1 MQEAEVIALPR
12 IIVKRWRDAGVDIL
26 VNNAGM
32 GRDDASLMDGNT
44 ASWVE
49 MVSTNTL
56 GVCMCTREAVQVIPC
71 LCLKLA
77 SNGCQW
83 LPIHAIGRHHLIC
96 AKLYNQRQCAIDWK
110 VFHAQICSARSLA
123 HPPLLSDVWVKG
135 TGRASLLEDLHLQ
148 LSKGLCLSVVF
159 CS

>member
-1 MQEAEVIALPR
+1 MIMQEAEVIALPR

-77 SNGCQW
+77 SAKYMPLAATTSSVQSFTTRDSAQ
-83 LPIHAIGRHHLIC
+83 LIGKNFMHRS
-96 AKLYNQRQCAIDWK
+96 
-110 VFHAQICSARSLA
+110 AQQD
-123 HPPLLSDVWVKG
+123 PLH
-135 TGRASLLEDLHLQ
+135 TLL
-148 LSKGLCLSVVF
+148 C
-159 CS
+159 

>member
-1 MQEAEVIALPR
+1 MCCVLFTAVVAVVQEAEVIALPR

-56 GVCMCTREAVQVIPC
+56 GVCMCTREAVQVLFC
-71 LCLKLA
+71 NLA
-77 SNGCQW
+77 
-83 LPIHAIGRHHLIC
+83 
-96 AKLYNQRQCAIDWK
+96 
-110 VFHAQICSARSLA
+110 
-123 HPPLLSDVWVKG
+123 
-135 TGRASLLEDLHLQ
+135 TT
-148 LSKGLCLSVVF
+148 
-159 CS
+159 

>member
-56 GVCMCTREAVQVIPC
+56 GVCMCTREAVQVLFC
-71 LCLKLA
+71 NLA
-77 SNGCQW
+77 
-83 LPIHAIGRHHLIC
+83 
-96 AKLYNQRQCAIDWK
+96 
-110 VFHAQICSARSLA
+110 
-123 HPPLLSDVWVKG
+123 
-135 TGRASLLEDLHLQ
+135 TT
-148 LSKGLCLSVVF
+148 
-159 CS
+159 

>member
-56 GVCMCTREAVQVIPC
+56 GVCMCTREAVQVSPAA
-71 LCLKLA
+71 A
-77 SNGCQW
+77 STHTIATQ
-83 LPIHAIGRHHLIC
+83 
-96 AKLYNQRQCAIDWK
+96 
-110 VFHAQICSARSLA
+110 
-123 HPPLLSDVWVKG
+123 
-135 TGRASLLEDLHLQ
+135 
-148 LSKGLCLSVVF
+148 
-159 CS
+159 

>member
-12 IIVKRWRDAGVDIL
+12 IIVKRWRNAGVDIL

-56 GVCMCTREAVQVIPC
+56 GVCMCTREAVQVL
-71 LCLKLA
+71 LCNLA
-77 SNGCQW
+77 RTW
-83 LPIHAIGRHHLIC
+83 
-96 AKLYNQRQCAIDWK
+96 
-110 VFHAQICSARSLA
+110 SAP
-123 HPPLLSDVWVKG
+123 PPLPHGAYFD
-135 TGRASLLEDLHLQ
+135 
-148 LSKGLCLSVVF
+148 
-159 CS
+159 